1 LLAAADSLLG
11 AARAADPTW
20 IDPVIL
26 QGEVALQSVVPLE
39 DPAARAAAIQRGLQA
54 ALEAL
59 QLDPSSARALALRG
73 TLTFNDWRL
82 ARTTDPT
89 ARAALLTSARQD
101 LETATRDDPT
111 LASAFAQLSFLYY
124 ADKQFDIYMAL
135 TAARQAYEADAYL
148 SMADLILH
156 RLFWASYDTDQF
168 ADATKW
174 CDEGR
179 RRFPTEARFVECRL
193 WTMLAPD
200 APPEIALA
208 WRRAATLDSL
218 TRPDQRAFTSRL
230 GQMIV
235 GGVIGRA
242 AQRGPE
248 GAPAAALAD
257 SANRVLTRARADRD
271 VDPRLELA
279 AYEAIMRAQMGQD
292 REAIDL
298 LRRYVAVNPDH
309 SFQVGGNIHWW
320 WRNLKNDPAFQAV
333 MARR

>member
-1 LLAAADSLLG
+1 
-11 AARAADPTW
+11 
-20 IDPVIL
+20 
-26 QGEVALQSVVPLE
+26 
-39 DPAARAAAIQRGLQA
+39 
-54 ALEAL
+54 
-59 QLDPSSARALALRG
+59 
-73 TLTFNDWRL
+73 
-82 ARTTDPT
+82 
-89 ARAALLTSARQD
+89 
-101 LETATRDDPT
+101 
-111 LASAFAQLSFLYY
+111 
-124 ADKQFDIYMAL
+124 M
-135 TAARQAYEADAYL
+135 
-148 SMADLILH
+148 
-156 RLFWASYDTDQF
+156 
-168 ADATKW
+168 
-174 CDEGR
+174 
-179 RRFPTEARFVECRL
+179 
-193 WTMLAPD
+193 MLAPD
-200 APPEIALA
+200 ASPDIALA

-242 AQRGPE
+242 AQRTPQ
-248 GAPAAALAD
+248 GAPAKALAD
-257 SANRVLTRARADRD
+257 SAVRVLTRARADRD